1 MKHIFINFHANIT
14 LNSLFHIIH
23 TNTPVYTLLLNIVTY
38 LTFDAKIAHFSQN
51 YTLYLDISLEN
62 FTFLLIFLVFYIFY
76 SLLCIHRSTTHYKW
90 WIAHI
95 SAHREHIVITPI
107 INIHQ
112 KIKSMKRIRM
122 LLTASFTAFCLLSG
136 GVNSLV
142 AQTVT
147 ARGTED
153 SKISVYRGVV
163 IDDEGDPLPGVSIT
177 IVGKKG
183 LGTATNVDGEFSIRY
198 DQPKCVIQF
207 SYVGMKTQQVRA
219 TAGKRMTVQLETDA
233 QVIGEAVANGIYT
246 RNIESFTGSVS
257 TFNSDD
263 LKMISAN
270 NILKSLSALDPSII
284 MPENTLMGSDP
295 NTMPKLT
302 INGEMNPQA
311 LAQEYETD
319 PNQPLFIL
327 DGFESTLQA
336 INDLNMDR
344 IESISILKDA
354 SATAIYGSKAAN
366 GVIVVET
373 KKPEAGRL
381 QLSYN
386 GSLQFAWA
394 DLSDYNL
401 MNSEQKLQFELL
413 AGRFG
418 NLDDNGLPVSE
429 VDRNSYFDRRRLIDM
444 GHETYWMNEPLRT
457 AVTQTHNL
465 YIQGG
470 DQSFRY
476 GAGLSYSKNEGV
488 MKDSNRDVINGN
500 VNLTYRV
507 DNFSFTN
514 QTTINHVGSTN
525 ETVPFSR
532 FSAMSPFY
540 PKYDE
545 ATGLPPKYVFY
556 DTSSSNPY
564 EWNPIWDM
572 NQNSFKKGDI
582 TTITDN
588 FQFEWRVS
596 RQLRLRGNLQ
606 YQLQKTTNETYT
618 SPNET
623 SMHSVASDKKGSY
636 TNSNSTANSYSG
648 RLNATYGTAIGLHTI
663 NAVGGMQISERNN
676 RSYSFG
682 AAGYSSDTFWNPN
695 FSNGYPEN
703 GKPTSTD
710 SKTRN
715 VSYYANGN
723 YAYDM
728 KYLLDFNW
736 TLSGAS
742 QFGIDDP
749 FTPTWSVGIGWN
761 IHNESWF
768 KTSSLI
774 NYLKVRASYGNPGNQ
789 NYDAKLAASIYKFMT
804 EYTNPFGLSN
814 IIEQWGNNGLK
825 WQKTNTYNVGLTAT
839 MFDNRLS
846 LNADYQIRKTDPQLV
861 RIDLP
866 GSTGV
871 TSAPMNVGGTDN
883 RSISLS
889 ATCYIIKKYNFN
901 WYVSGNLNHYTTTY
915 FGIGDVLQQ
924 YNEAGRISSSLARMY
939 DGGSISGLYAVRSL
953 GIDPAT
959 GNEMLLKKNGTPTY
973 EWNAEDEVLVGDS
986 NPDIQGNFSTSFLYK
1001 GFTFGASFSFKMGGD
1016 VTLNTLMD
1024 KIENISGDAL
1034 RKNQDV
1040 RALTDRWKKP
1050 GDIAKYKRID
1060 DTSTSHITT
1069 RFIKTENTFSC
1080 GSINIGYRT
1089 ATAKFLNTIGATSFD
1104 IRFYMNDIF
1113 RISNIKEERGLSY
1126 PFQRSCSMSLGLS
1139 F

>member
-1 MKHIFINFHANIT
+1 M
-14 LNSLFHIIH
+14 
-23 TNTPVYTLLLNIVTY
+23 
-38 LTFDAKIAHFSQN
+38 
-51 YTLYLDISLEN
+51 
-62 FTFLLIFLVFYIFY
+62 
-76 SLLCIHRSTTHYKW
+76 R
-90 WIAHI
+90 
-95 SAHREHIVITPI
+95 
-107 INIHQ
+107 
-112 KIKSMKRIRM
+112 KIKMRLTAPIAVLC
-122 LLTASFTAFCLLSG
+122 LLTMG
-136 GVNSLV
+136 GVKPAE

-147 ARGTED
+147 AAATE
-153 SKISVYRGVV
+153 SARISVYRGVV
-163 IDDEGDPLPGVSIT
+163 IDDEGEPLPGVSIT
-177 IVGKKG
+177 VPGQKG
-183 LGTATNVDGEFSIRY
+183 LGTATNADGEFSLRY
-198 DQPKCVIQF
+198 DKAKCVLQF

-233 QVIGEAVANGIYT
+233 QVIGTAVANGIYT

-295 NTMPKLT
+295 NTLPSLT

-327 DGFESTLQA
+327 DGFESSLQA

-386 GSLQFAWA
+386 GSLQLSWA

-413 AGRFG
+413 SGVYGTLG
-418 NLDDNGLPVSE
+418 NDGLPISE
-429 VDRNSYFDRRRLIDM
+429 SNRNSYFDRRRLIDM
-444 GHETYWMNEPLRT
+444 GHDTYWMNEPLRT
-457 AVTQTHNL
+457 AVTQTHNV

-476 GAGLSYSKNEGV
+476 GAGLSYNKTEGV
-488 MKDSNRDVINGN
+488 MKGSDRDVVNGN

-525 ETVPFSR
+525 ETVAFSK
-532 FSAMSPFY
+532 FSEMNPFY
-540 PKYDE
+540 AKYDE
-545 ATGLPPKYVFY
+545 STGLAPKYVFY
-556 DTSSSNPY
+556 DRTNTEEPY
-564 EWNPIWDM
+564 IWNPIWDM
-572 NQNSFKKGDI
+572 QQNSFKKGDV

-588 FQFEWRVS
+588 FQFEWRAT
-596 RQLRLRGNLQ
+596 RQLRFRGNLQ
-606 YQLQKTTNETYT
+606 YQMQKSTNESYV

-623 SMHSVASDKKGSY
+623 SQVRVQTTQKGSY
-636 TNSNSTANSYSG
+636 SNSNSTATSYSG
-648 RLNATYGTAIGLHTI
+648 RLNATYGTAIGPHTI

-676 RSYSFG
+676 RSYSFS
-682 AAGYSSDTFWNPN
+682 AQGYTSDTFWNPN
-695 FSNGYPEN
+695 FSQGYPQN
-703 GKPTSTD
+703 GKPSSTD

-723 YAYDM
+723 YSYDM
-728 KYLLDFNW
+728 KYLFDFNW

-768 KTSSLI
+768 KTSSTI

-789 NYDAKLAASIYKFMT
+789 NYDAKLAASIYKFMDK
-804 EYTNPFGLSN
+804 YVNPFGIAN

-825 WQKTNTYNVGLTAT
+825 WQKTQTYNVGVTAT

-871 TSAPMNVGGTDN
+871 TSAPMNIGGTDN
-883 RSISLS
+883 RSISLT
-889 ATCYIIKKYNFN
+889 ATYYIIKKYNFN
-901 WYVSGNLNHYTTTY
+901 WYISGNMNRYTTKY
-915 FGIGDVLQQ
+915 YGIGNTLEQ
-924 YNEAGRISSSLARMY
+924 YNEAGRTSSSLLRMY
-939 DGGSISGLYAVRSL
+939 DGASISGLYAVRSL

-973 EWNAEDEVLVGDS
+973 EWNSDDEVLVGDS

-1001 GFTFGASFSFKMGGD
+1001 GISFGASFSFKMGGD
-1016 VTLNTLMD
+1016 VTLNTLMN
-1024 KIENISGDAL
+1024 KVENISSKNL
-1034 RKNQDV
+1034 SKNQDI
-1040 RALTDRWKKP
+1040 RALTDRWKQP

-1089 ATAKFLNTIGATSFD
+1089 STAKFLNTIGATSFD
-1104 IRFYMNDIF
+1104 VRFYMNDIF
-1113 RISNIKEERGLSY
+1113 RISNIKEERGLNY

>member
-1 MKHIFINFHANIT
+1 
-14 LNSLFHIIH
+14 
-23 TNTPVYTLLLNIVTY
+23 
-38 LTFDAKIAHFSQN
+38 
-51 YTLYLDISLEN
+51 
-62 FTFLLIFLVFYIFY
+62 
-76 SLLCIHRSTTHYKW
+76 
-90 WIAHI
+90 
-95 SAHREHIVITPI
+95 
-107 INIHQ
+107 
-112 KIKSMKRIRM
+112 MKRIRM

>member
-1 MKHIFINFHANIT
+1 
-14 LNSLFHIIH
+14 
-23 TNTPVYTLLLNIVTY
+23 
-38 LTFDAKIAHFSQN
+38 
-51 YTLYLDISLEN
+51 
-62 FTFLLIFLVFYIFY
+62 
-76 SLLCIHRSTTHYKW
+76 
-90 WIAHI
+90 
-95 SAHREHIVITPI
+95 
-107 INIHQ
+107 
-112 KIKSMKRIRM
+112 M

-270 NILKSLSALDPSII
+270 NILKSLSALYPSII

>member
-1 MKHIFINFHANIT
+1 M
-14 LNSLFHIIH
+14 
-23 TNTPVYTLLLNIVTY
+23 
-38 LTFDAKIAHFSQN
+38 
-51 YTLYLDISLEN
+51 
-62 FTFLLIFLVFYIFY
+62 
-76 SLLCIHRSTTHYKW
+76 
-90 WIAHI
+90 
-95 SAHREHIVITPI
+95 
-107 INIHQ
+107 
-112 KIKSMKRIRM
+112 
-122 LLTASFTAFCLLSG
+122 
-136 GVNSLV
+136 

-344 IESISILKDA
+344 IESIYILKDA
-354 SATAIYGSKAAN
+354 Y

-871 TSAPMNVGGTDN
+871 TSAPINVGGTDN

>member
-1 MKHIFINFHANIT
+1 
-14 LNSLFHIIH
+14 
-23 TNTPVYTLLLNIVTY
+23 
-38 LTFDAKIAHFSQN
+38 
-51 YTLYLDISLEN
+51 
-62 FTFLLIFLVFYIFY
+62 
-76 SLLCIHRSTTHYKW
+76 
-90 WIAHI
+90 
-95 SAHREHIVITPI
+95 
-107 INIHQ
+107 
-112 KIKSMKRIRM
+112 
-122 LLTASFTAFCLLSG
+122 
-136 GVNSLV
+136 
-142 AQTVT
+142 
-147 ARGTED
+147 
-153 SKISVYRGVV
+153 
-163 IDDEGDPLPGVSIT
+163 
-177 IVGKKG
+177 
-183 LGTATNVDGEFSIRY
+183 
-198 DQPKCVIQF
+198 
-207 SYVGMKTQQVRA
+207 
-219 TAGKRMTVQLETDA
+219 
-233 QVIGEAVANGIYT
+233 
-246 RNIESFTGSVS
+246 
-257 TFNSDD
+257 
-263 LKMISAN
+263 
-270 NILKSLSALDPSII
+270 
-284 MPENTLMGSDP
+284 
-295 NTMPKLT
+295 
-302 INGEMNPQA
+302 
-311 LAQEYETD
+311 
-319 PNQPLFIL
+319 
-327 DGFESTLQA
+327 
-336 INDLNMDR
+336 
-344 IESISILKDA
+344 
-354 SATAIYGSKAAN
+354 
-366 GVIVVET
+366 
-373 KKPEAGRL
+373 
-381 QLSYN
+381 
-386 GSLQFAWA
+386 
-394 DLSDYNL
+394 

>member
-1 MKHIFINFHANIT
+1 
-14 LNSLFHIIH
+14 
-23 TNTPVYTLLLNIVTY
+23 
-38 LTFDAKIAHFSQN
+38 
-51 YTLYLDISLEN
+51 
-62 FTFLLIFLVFYIFY
+62 
-76 SLLCIHRSTTHYKW
+76 
-90 WIAHI
+90 
-95 SAHREHIVITPI
+95 
-107 INIHQ
+107 
-112 KIKSMKRIRM
+112 M

>member
-1 MKHIFINFHANIT
+1 M
-14 LNSLFHIIH
+14 
-23 TNTPVYTLLLNIVTY
+23 
-38 LTFDAKIAHFSQN
+38 
-51 YTLYLDISLEN
+51 
-62 FTFLLIFLVFYIFY
+62 
-76 SLLCIHRSTTHYKW
+76 
-90 WIAHI
+90 
-95 SAHREHIVITPI
+95 
-107 INIHQ
+107 
-112 KIKSMKRIRM
+112 
-122 LLTASFTAFCLLSG
+122 
-136 GVNSLV
+136 

-871 TSAPMNVGGTDN
+871 TSAPINVGGTDN